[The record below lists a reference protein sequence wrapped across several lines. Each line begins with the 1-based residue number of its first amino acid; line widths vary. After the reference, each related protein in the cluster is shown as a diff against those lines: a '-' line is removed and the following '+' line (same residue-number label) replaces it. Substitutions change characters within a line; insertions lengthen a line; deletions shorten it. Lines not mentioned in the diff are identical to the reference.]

1 MKNKNIITITII
13 SLLIMGLIFIF
24 FLHFYPKRTKTYEL
38 NEVIRLTL
46 HQRAKVENLN
56 IYLNS
61 ISDSTC
67 KEEMQC
73 IWQGEYSYELVINK
87 ERITLGTETAKEYNY
102 NNYNIVLEESTSNK
116 YILFKV
122 NKNKQ

>member
-1 MKNKNIITITII
+1 MKNKNIITII

-24 FLHFYPKRTKTYEL
+24 FLHFYPKKTKTYEL

-67 KEEMQC
+67 KEGMQC
-73 IWQGEYSYELVINK
+73 IWQGEYLYELVINK
-87 ERITLGTETAKEYNY
+87 DRITLGTETAKEYNY
-102 NNYNIVLEESTSNK
+102 NNYKIVLKESTSNK

-122 NKNKQ
+122 TKNKQ

>member
-1 MKNKNIITITII
+1 MKKNIITII
-13 SLLIMGLIFIF
+13 SLLIMVLIFIF
-24 FLHFYPKRTKTYEL
+24 FLHFYSKRTKTYEL

-46 HQRAKVENLN
+46 HQRAKVEDLN

-67 KEEMQC
+67 KEGMQC
-73 IWQGEYSYELVINK
+73 IWQGEYLYELVINK
-87 ERITLGTETAKEYNY
+87 DRITLGTETAKEYNY

>member
-1 MKNKNIITITII
+1 MKKNIITII
-13 SLLIMGLIFIF
+13 SLLIMGLIFLF
-24 FLHFYPKRTKTYEL
+24 FLHFYSKRTKTYEL

-46 HQRAKVENLN
+46 HQRAKVEDLN

-67 KEEMQC
+67 KEGMQC
-73 IWQGEYSYELVINK
+73 IWQGEYLYELVINK
-87 ERITLGTETAKEYNY
+87 DRITLGTETAKEYNY

>member
-1 MKNKNIITITII
+1 MKKNIITITII

-46 HQRAKVENLN
+46 HQRAKVEDLN

-67 KEEMQC
+67 KEGMQC
-73 IWQGEYSYELVINK
+73 IWQGEYLYELVINK
-87 ERITLGTETAKEYNY
+87 DRITLGTETAKEYNY